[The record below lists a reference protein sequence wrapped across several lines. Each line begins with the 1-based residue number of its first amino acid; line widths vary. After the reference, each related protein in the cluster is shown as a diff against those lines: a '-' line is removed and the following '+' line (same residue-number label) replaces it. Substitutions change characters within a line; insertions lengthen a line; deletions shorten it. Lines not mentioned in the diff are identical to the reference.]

1 MRNSWVAG
9 RLEVELTTRVE
20 RSVVVPVSAETVWRA
35 LVEDG
40 QLSAWFGED
49 AGVDPFPGGQL
60 VVSEDGR
67 RRRGVVVD
75 IEAGR
80 RLAFRWLPETP
91 RMGFVWGPDD
101 VPAGTSGE
109 VELTLTEVTGG
120 TLVHVVE
127 TAPVRRSAAVAQV

>member
-1 MRNSWVAG
+1 MIA
-9 RLEVELTTRVE
+9 RVE
-20 RSVVVPVSAETVWRA
+20 RSVVIPAPVDTVWRA

-40 QLSAWFGED
+40 HLSSWFGED

-67 RRRGVVVD
+67 RRRAVVVD
-75 IEAGR
+75 IEPGR
-80 RLAFRWLPETP
+80 RLAFRWLPDTH

-109 VELTLTEVTGG
+109 VEVTLTELPVG

-127 TAPVRRSAAVAQV
+127 TAPTRRPAALALA

>member
-1 MRNSWVAG
+1 M
-9 RLEVELTTRVE
+9 ELGLTARVE
-20 RSVVVPVSAETVWRA
+20 RTVMVRAPVEAVWRA

-40 QLSAWFGED
+40 HLSAWFGED
-49 AGVDPFPGGQL
+49 AEVDPFPGGQL

-75 IEAGR
+75 IEPGR
-80 RLAFRWLPETP
+80 RLAFRWLPETH

-109 VELTLTEVTGG
+109 VELTLTELAGG

-127 TAPVRRSAAVAQV
+127 TAPARRSVALAHV